1 MTSTTL
7 HSPASPRPQET
18 AMTTLA
24 TRPRTASARR
34 TADTLLHGPAHSPAV
49 LPRGEEI
56 ARRARTEQ
64 GREELRRV
72 RSLAAVIAV
81 ACVEVETGRRAL
93 RDLSAW
99 LSPEVLDKLT
109 RRMELLGAVAPTGPG
124 RRSAAAV
131 PPRAPASAPRPVGAR
146 VCEVAPGRVEASA
159 TVLWEGRA
167 RAFALRL
174 ERRLSRWKVTSVE
187 IG

>member
-1 MTSTTL
+1 MTAL
-7 HSPASPRPQET
+7 AARPRP
-18 AMTTLA
+18 AA
-24 TRPRTASARR
+24 HDVARPAA
-34 TADTLLHGPAHSPAV
+34 ALLHGPGRGPAA

-56 ARRARTEQ
+56 ARRAVAEQ

-81 ACVEVETGRRAL
+81 ACVEVETGRRSL

-109 RRMELLGAVAPTGPG
+109 RRMELLGLVEHGRGAARTG
-124 RRSAAAV
+124 SATAT
-131 PPRAPASAPRPVGAR
+131 RASTAAPRPVGAR

-159 TVLWEGRA
+159 TVLCDGRA

-174 ERRLSRWKVTSVE
+174 ERRISRWKVTSVE

>member
-1 MTSTTL
+1 M
-7 HSPASPRPQET
+7 A
-18 AMTTLA
+18 LA
-24 TRPRTASARR
+24 RGAGQVDPS
-34 TADTLLHGPAHSPAV
+34 HGAAG
-49 LPRGEEI
+49 R
-56 ARRARTEQ
+56 RRA
-64 GREELRRV
+64 
-72 RSLAAVIAV
+72 A
-81 ACVEVETGRRAL
+81 
-93 RDLSAW
+93 
-99 LSPEVLDKLT
+99 
-109 RRMELLGAVAPTGPG
+109 GPG
-124 RRSAAAV
+124 RRPAPAV

>member
-1 MTSTTL
+1 M
-7 HSPASPRPQET
+7 
-18 AMTTLA
+18 
-24 TRPRTASARR
+24 
-34 TADTLLHGPAHSPAV
+34 
-49 LPRGEEI
+49 
-56 ARRARTEQ
+56 
-64 GREELRRV
+64 
-72 RSLAAVIAV
+72 IAV

-124 RRSAAAV
+124 RRPAAAV
-131 PPRAPASAPRPVGAR
+131 PPRASASAPRPVGAR